1 MKNWGDQILERL
13 PGKSRVLRRATVFN
27 KGAIEEGLKGISRE
41 KGYLLKRVR
50 EDLKEGYLFRNY
62 VDYLVSVWL
71 ELKGEM
77 ERLRPLP
84 ISALLSSKEVLREF
98 REGFLQVPNQYRIER
113 VGIFD
118 TETTDLD
125 GYIISFAFLEYKI
138 GERGGELV
146 EERYQL
152 LNPETAISEEAQQV
166 HKIDLSE
173 LADKP
178 KFKEIK
184 EEFLKLFQEV
194 DLIVGHNILFDL
206 AVVRRELERVGH
218 FPPILQTPIFDTM
231 YFSIDLFPIKK
242 NPRLEEVAQEFLKIS
257 PEEIKYH
264 NALEDTKMTWRIFEY
279 LLYTASL

>member
-1 MKNWGDQILERL
+1 LERL
-13 PGKSRVLRRATVFN
+13 PGKSRILRRATIFN
-27 KGAIEEGLKGISRE
+27 RGAIEEGLEGISRE
-41 KGYLLKRVR
+41 KGYLLRCLQ

-62 VDYLVSVWL
+62 TDYLVSVWL

-84 ISALLSSKEVLREF
+84 LSALYSSKEVLREF
-98 REGFLQVPNQYRIER
+98 REGFLQVPDRYRVER
-113 VGIFD
+113 IGVFD

-125 GYIISFAFLEYKI
+125 GYIISFAFLEYRI
-138 GERGGELV
+138 DRHRGELV
-146 EERYQL
+146 EEKYQL

-178 KFKEIK
+178 KFREIK
-184 EEFLKLFQEV
+184 GEFLELFNRV
-194 DLIVGHNILFDL
+194 DLVVGHNILFDL

-242 NPRLEEVAQEFLKIS
+242 NPRLEEVAQEFLGIS

-264 NALEDTKMTWRIFEY
+264 NALEDTKMTWRIFEH